1 MDDEP
6 SNASPTRRDIVGA
19 WVLCAV
25 LAALAL
31 GLAGNLHA
39 GVPPAATLATEISP
53 CLATPSSLC
62 RPSMDAERRRVSSVA
77 ELHHLTRPRPRA
89 GEQLRPG

>member
-39 GVPPAATLATEISP
+39 GVPPAATLATETSQ
-53 CLATPSSLC
+53 CLATP
-62 RPSMDAERRRVSSVA
+62 SSVA